1 MHYND
6 PQLLEELGNGN
17 EQAFRQLF
25 VTYYSPLCEFASQY
39 VSDGAAEEVV
49 QELMMYLW
57 ERREFLAIVGSVKSY
72 LFTAVRNRCLNAI
85 HRNRYKEVTHS
96 YIYEKLKDSFQ
107 NPDGYMLEE
116 LSRNIEKAIGELPE
130 TYREVFSMSRFGN
143 CSNKE
148 IADQLNVSVK
158 TVEYRITQALKIL
171 RINLKDYLYLLSAW
185 L

>member
-6 PQLLEELGNGN
+6 SQLLEELGNGN
-17 EQAFRQLF
+17 EQAFRQCSLPTIRLC
-25 VTYYSPLCEFASQY
+25 VSSPLN
-39 VSDGAAEEVV
+39 
-49 QELMMYLW
+49 M
-57 ERREFLAIVGSVKSY
+57 FL
-72 LFTAVRNRCLNAI
+72 TEPPR
-85 HRNRYKEVTHS
+85 
-96 YIYEKLKDSFQ
+96 LKDSFQ

-130 TYREVFSMSRFGN
+130 TYREVFSISRFGN

-171 RINLKDYLYLLSAW
+171 RIKLKDYLYLLSAW